1 MRNWGIIIT
10 LFYFIVVTILLLPGA
25 YVISGGHWHDVV
37 PAYKDWLTWLWIGI
51 LVSGQAILLFISV
64 DSSRKKLKPRQHVLV
79 SVSTVALMFGLLTY
93 AGLFSLLGGIFG
105 DPIMVELMDTRLQAA
120 GWLIA
125 FWLFWA
131 LVFSLYQS
139 EISSRINLLVRW
151 LIKGSVLELLIAVPS
166 HIIARHRNDCSA
178 PFITGFG
185 IATGI
190 AIMLLSFGPSV
201 LFLYKKRLNQY
212 KRHEG
217 PNQEIIN

>member
-1 MRNWGIIIT
+1 MRNWGIVIT
-10 LFYFIVVTILLLPGA
+10 LFYLIVVACLLLPGA
-25 YVISGGHWHDVV
+25 FVISGADWHDVI
-37 PAYKDWLTWLWIGI
+37 PAYKDWLTWLYIGI

-64 DSSRKKLKPRQHVLV
+64 DSSRKKLKPRQHILV
-79 SVSTVALMFGLLTY
+79 SVSTAALMFSLLTC
-93 AGLFSLLGGIFG
+93 AGLYSLLAGIFG
-105 DPIMVELMDTRLQAA
+105 DEMLDLIDTLLKIV
-120 GWLIA
+120 GWVLA

-131 LVFSLYQS
+131 LLFSLYQRD
-139 EISSRINLLVRW
+139 ISGRINLLVGW

-166 HIIARHRNDCSA
+166 HIIVRHRNDCSA
-178 PFITGFG
+178 PSVTAFG

-217 PNQEIIN
+217 PNQELIN